1 MFNFFC
7 YIKITPEIKNQ
18 LFPKSIRSKMDEKI
32 DYLKLKQIYFLKIT
46 LKRNKQKRVFIHQV
60 LHQVPVAAWLWP
72 RAPLNEV
79 IPNILSDISSIQG
92 WKWTA

>member
-32 DYLKLKQIYFLKIT
+32 DYLKLKQIYFQRLPWKET
-46 LKRNKQKRVFIHQV
+46 NKK
-60 LHQVPVAAWLWP
+60 
-72 RAPLNEV
+72 EC
-79 IPNILSDISSIQG
+79 LSIKFYI
-92 WKWTA
+92 KYL

>member
-32 DYLKLKQIYFLKIT
+32 DYLKLKQIYFQRL
-46 LKRNKQKRVFIHQV
+46 
-60 LHQVPVAAWLWP
+60 P
-72 RAPLNEV
+72 
-79 IPNILSDISSIQG
+79 
-92 WKWTA
+92 